1 LDRAEFEQ
9 LALEHMD
16 AVYRLSLQ
24 LTRRPDEAAD
34 LVQDTYLKAL
44 RSSEKFEERGK
55 GMRAWLFTIA
65 HHTFYT
71 KVRRQN
77 RGPTAVPDIFDA
89 DDSAEIPGDPPPVW
103 DLRSLDWEHVD
114 DRLKAAIDDLPTQ
127 QREILLL
134 WGVEGLKYREIA
146 LMMDVPI
153 GTVMSRLHRA
163 RKTLAESLEEF
174 AAEQG
179 FSSRSEEAEPRA

>member
-1 LDRAEFEQ
+1 MDRAEFEQ
-9 LALEHMD
+9 LAMEHMD
-16 AVYRLSLQ
+16 AVYRLALQ
-24 LTRRPDEAAD
+24 LTRRPEEASD

-44 RSSEKFEERGK
+44 RSSENFEERGK

-71 KVRRQN
+71 KMRRQA
-77 RGPTAVPDIFDA
+77 RGPQAVPDIFDA
-89 DDSAEIPGDPPPVW
+89 DEDATIPGEPPPVR
-103 DLRSLDWEHVD
+103 DLRSLDWEYVD
-114 DRLKAAIDDLPTQ
+114 ERLKAAIGELPPE

-146 LMMDVPI
+146 AMMDVPI

-163 RKTLAESLEEF
+163 RKTLGETLEEF
-174 AAEQG
+174 ASEQG
-179 FSSRSEEAEPRA
+179 FSSEQAEHRT

>member
-1 LDRAEFEQ
+1 
-9 LALEHMD
+9 MD
-16 AVYRLSLQ
+16 AVYRLALQ
-24 LTRRPDEAAD
+24 LTRRPEEAAD

-44 RSSEKFEERGK
+44 RSSENFEERGK

-77 RGPTAVPDIFDA
+77 RGPVAVPEIFDA
-89 DDSAEIPGDPPPVW
+89 DESAEIPGEAPPAW
-103 DLRSLDWEHVD
+103 DLQSLDWEHVD
-114 DRLKAAIDDLPTQ
+114 DRLKEAIEGLPTE

-146 LMMDVPI
+146 AMMDIPI

-163 RKTLAESLEEF
+163 RKTLSENLEGF
-174 AAEQG
+174 ARDQG
-179 FSSRSEEAEPRA
+179 FSAKNEEVKPSS